1 MNTTTTADATPE
13 KVAEYEATLDG
24 YLSGL
29 EQMQQEITDNRRE
42 IEQLRAETEVML
54 KNTLA
59 LLKVEA

>member
-1 MNTTTTADATPE
+1 MNVPTIADATPE

-24 YLSGL
+24 YLAGM
-29 EQMQQEITDNRRE
+29 EEMQKEIAGNRSE

-59 LLKVEA
+59 LLKVA

>member
-1 MNTTTTADATPE
+1 MNVSTRSEATPE

-29 EQMQQEITDNRRE
+29 EQMQKEITSNRRE

-59 LLKVEA
+59 MLKVAT